1 MVAKERH
8 RVPCRPLGRVRATTS
23 SSAIVADCAIRHRAY
38 DEHMA
43 SRVRCHRVAVLLAVV
58 SSLVACHKPKAQSR
72 TAPVS
77 ATVKPALFMRESL
90 AATRE
95 ALAAAYRLSLDAR
108 LVGAI
113 ALVAELVGAP
123 LSEPPA
129 VSWVEAAHG
138 WDIRVGPDSL
148 GTLDELCSFGPA
160 HALLL
165 DWAKKQIAAHPLM
178 EETRPLPAFEPMFDE
193 AAVRAVRNAGK
204 TWGNPAQRGRAIHAM
219 SGGLLSLALQ
229 SFDAMDAADALLAA
243 AWAATALDEAGS
255 HAQPAQK
262 MVLAH
267 VLGYRR
273 AAQQAAA
280 WVPDTSAVRAYV
292 LFDNKRLQ
300 ALADDPATDLVTRYL
315 WLRRLLLSDLGQE
328 AETFLAGHMADARGS
343 IPVVQA
349 QVMWGDFQIRRSLAE
364 SGPAVVL
371 RSLMRDAGDRHAER
385 VAKAQDSRDESRI
398 LRQLDVDEGG
408 LLAAF
413 DGALAALLPDK
424 SNPTVPA
431 LTAYYRAAMLTA
443 LRDKGHDYL
452 HVLCSNK
459 AAAAFARS
467 VRDDK
472 GKLATTFAPWFDSL
486 VAADA
491 GQPVTGELLANL
503 QPQQGIGGLALL
515 DVFETIHAKED
526 WANPMSYA
534 AARALMAR
542 LDSRPDN
549 RDLAGQVA
557 YRLPDLRLYER
568 MHRSFVE
575 VAPGVA
581 LSSQASFAVFA
592 GDKALLEQTTALP
605 QLRPCDR
612 IHVAA
617 TRVDLGLLPPQA
629 AMREVQTAALGDREG
644 SRGLECLIAVLE
656 NVVAANKIESWRLPH
671 GGRAERTRNVTR
683 AISSDPNGA
692 IVRLA
697 RMWLDAHP
705 DPRGLDGASVRGSLA
720 RALRRMGKPKEA
732 LLAIEPAVSTGQG
745 GAMRETAI
753 AHALLNHAD
762 QARSLIAAAASRYP
776 GASSVV
782 AQAAIEWRLGNPI
795 DAAKIVKQ
803 SGKPGK
809 DFNRELGAAMADAFV
824 NDKTPGLE
832 TAVNEL
838 FKASIRQDAKEAVLD
853 ELVVTDVKRAV
864 AVIDQLAEPVQQ
876 QYAIIRHYN
885 AIRSVKGDEAA
896 QALGRKLLRSAP
908 PSLAKLAISAYGE
921 EAPLWFLSEP
931 PSPQE
936 RDLLW
941 LFRAVAA
948 QRNPRSV
955 YVDALKRHFAKPS
968 PDGGRG
974 GDRYYVLGRL
984 VMGLESEEVGTSL
997 RGTTPST
1004 SCEAAFYLGARAQGL
1019 GKLDEAHDWYR
1030 VAVETSLPREAEY
1043 HFALGQLDI
1052 WSSQGKSLARIAKEP
1067 MR

>member
-1 MVAKERH
+1 MLA
-8 RVPCRPLGRVRATTS
+8 
-23 SSAIVADCAIRHRAY
+23 
-38 DEHMA
+38 
-43 SRVRCHRVAVLLAVV
+43 LL
-58 SSLVACHKPKAQSR
+58 SSLVGCQKTKAQSKA
-72 TAPVS
+72 APVS
-77 ATVKPALFMRESL
+77 ATLKPALFMRESL
-90 AATRE
+90 VATRE
-95 ALAAAYRLSLDAR
+95 ALAAAYRLSPDAR

-113 ALVAELVGAP
+113 PLVAELVGAP

-129 VSWVEAAHG
+129 ISWVEAAHG
-138 WDIRVGPDSL
+138 WDIRVGAESL
-148 GTLDELCSFGPA
+148 GTLDELCDFGAA

-204 TWGNPAQRGRAIHAM
+204 AWGNPPQRWRAIHAM

-229 SFDAMDAADALLAA
+229 SLDAMDAADALLAA
-243 AWAATALDEAGS
+243 AWAATALDETGS

-300 ALADDPATDLVTRYL
+300 ALADDAATDLVTRYL

-328 AETFLAGHMADARGS
+328 AETFLAGHMADARGTM
-343 IPVVQA
+343 PVVQA
-349 QVMWGDFQIRRSLAE
+349 QVMWGDFQIRRSLAG

-371 RSLMRDAGDRHAER
+371 RSLMRDTGDRYAER
-385 VAKAQDSRDESRI
+385 VAKARDSRDESRI
-398 LRQLDVDEGG
+398 LRQLDVDKGR

-413 DGALAALLPDK
+413 DEALAALLPPDK

-431 LTAYYRAAMLTA
+431 LAAYYRAAMLTA

-459 AAAAFARS
+459 AAAAFAQS

-472 GKLATTFAPWFDSL
+472 GKLATTFAPWFDAL

-491 GQPVTGELLANL
+491 DQPVTGELLANL
-503 QPQQGIGGLALL
+503 QAQQGIGGLALL
-515 DVFETIHAKED
+515 DAFNTIHAKED

-542 LDSRPDN
+542 LDSRPNN
-549 RDLAGQVA
+549 RELAGKVA
-557 YRLPDLRLYER
+557 HRLPDLRLYER

-581 LSSQASFAVFA
+581 LSSQASFAVYT
-592 GDKALLEQTTALP
+592 GDKALLEQTAALP

-629 AMREVQTAALGDREG
+629 AMREMETAALGDREG
-644 SRGLECLIAVLE
+644 AGGIECLIGVLE
-656 NVVAANKIESWRLPH
+656 NVVRANKIESWRLPP

-683 AISSDPNGA
+683 ALSGDPNGT

-697 RMWLDAHP
+697 RKWLADHP
-705 DPRGLDGASVRGSLA
+705 DPRGLDGAAVRGSLA

-753 AHALLNHAD
+753 AHALLKHAD

-809 DFNRELGAAMADAFV
+809 GFDRELGAAMADAFV

-838 FKASIRQDAKEAVLD
+838 FKAGIREDAKAAVID

-864 AVIDQLAEPVQQ
+864 GIIDQLAEPVQQ
-876 QYAIIRHYN
+876 QYAIVRHYN

-908 PSLAKLAISAYGE
+908 PSFAKLAISEYGE
-921 EAPLWFLSEP
+921 EEPLWFLSEP

-968 PDGGRG
+968 PDQGRG
-974 GDRYYVLGRL
+974 SDRYYVLGRV
-984 VMGLESEEVGTSL
+984 VMGLESEAVGTSL

-1019 GKLDEAHDWYR
+1019 GKLDEAYDWYR
-1030 VAVETSLPREAEY
+1030 VAVETSLPGEAEY

-1052 WSSQGKSLARIAKEP
+1052 WSREGKSLAWIAKQP
-1067 MR
+1067 TR